1 MKSRR
6 LTFITAMT
14 LFAALALPV
23 QLAEQDQGQQHSAK
37 LSHYKLTVL
46 GTLAGTHSDA
56 AGINNN
62 GGPLRSVD
70 RSVIR
75 DLGSLE
81 GRAISTTF
89 ANLMK

>member
-37 LSHYKLTVL
+37 LSHYKLTV
-46 GTLAGTHSDA
+46 
-56 AGINNN
+56 
-62 GGPLRSVD
+62 
-70 RSVIR
+70 
-75 DLGSLE
+75 
-81 GRAISTTF
+81 
-89 ANLMK
+89 